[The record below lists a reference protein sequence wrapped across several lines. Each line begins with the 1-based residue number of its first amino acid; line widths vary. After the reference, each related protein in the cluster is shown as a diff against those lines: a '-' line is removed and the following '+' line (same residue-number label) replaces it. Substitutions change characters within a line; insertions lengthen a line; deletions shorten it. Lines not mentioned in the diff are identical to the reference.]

1 MSFGLCCTWSK
12 IISNQ
17 SVILDEFEH
26 PKNASKVFY
35 FPSNK
40 NKTLIRKFF

>member
-1 MSFGLCCTWSK
+1 MSFGLCCTWNK

-26 PKNASKVFY
+26 PKIKQ
-35 FPSNK
+35 
-40 NKTLIRKFF
+40 

>member
-1 MSFGLCCTWSK
+1 MSFGLCCTWIK

-26 PKNASKVFY
+26 PKIKQ
-35 FPSNK
+35 
-40 NKTLIRKFF
+40 